1 MIAHG
6 LMGNWHIAHTTQ
18 LHSRS
23 HDPSPEILAHSNLKI
38 ALISSKMCGA
48 SDKLDNIFFL
58 KSENVESAGHFVGLF
73 KSGFVYKE
81 LRDKV
86 TFGYKTPNGDY
97 ATTLPDLNLK
107 RPKFL
112 LS

>member
-1 MIAHG
+1 
-6 LMGNWHIAHTTQ
+6 
-18 LHSRS
+18 
-23 HDPSPEILAHSNLKI
+23 
-38 ALISSKMCGA
+38 MCGA

-86 TFGYKTPNGDY
+86 TFRYKTPNGDF

-107 RPKFL
+107 RPKLL